1 MWTARR
7 ILKELTDT
15 DQRKRV
21 LSAFWRWAEPHSTV
35 LATAHLAKALHFRD
49 ETLKK
54 MPVEKKSDLLGSRL
68 GSPDFEEF
76 FEMALMQHHTHEKN
90 AMMAEFLDRWS
101 IPHRDGTIEG
111 DDYKRP
117 AADEVRAAAS
127 DLASKYDR
135 RDIALYLA
143 AAGLLM
149 DDEWRAATWPVV
161 DELTGATEPRQG

>member
-7 ILKELTDT
+7 ILKELTDA
-15 DQRKRV
+15 DLRKRV
-21 LSAFWRWAEPHSTV
+21 LSAFWRYAEPHSKL

-54 MPVEKKSDLLGSRL
+54 MPLEKKAELLGSRV

-90 AMMAEFLDRWS
+90 DMMAEFLDRWS
-101 IPHRDGTIEG
+101 IPHDKGTIEG

-117 AADEVRAAAS
+117 TAEQVRSAANE
-127 DLASKYDR
+127 LTSKYDR
-135 RDIALYLA
+135 REVALYLA

-161 DELTGATEPRQG
+161 DEMQPPAG